1 MTDTQTTPETFA
13 EFKNSFSYGSRTDL
27 SFKFLKGLPDDAA
40 ATFLQELLWKLGDAF
55 DAGDYSR
62 VYEHVRQGQIKVY
75 SEPTHWKYDDAPFT
89 PMRKPV
95 AQSRMALV
103 ASSGHFVSGYDP
115 QPFGVE
121 NMTQAEAV
129 RRIGEFLREPP
140 VLTEVPCHTPHGQL
154 RVRHGGYDIRGAEAD
169 PNVVFPVA
177 HLAQLQHEGVIGEL
191 LPHAYT
197 FVGAAAQQ
205 RLLKET
211 GPRLVELL
219 TQQRA
224 EGALLVPA

>member
-1 MTDTQTTPETFA
+1 MTDSQTTPETFA

-27 SFKFLKGLPDDAA
+27 SFKFLKGLPDAAA
-40 ATFLQELLWKLGDAF
+40 ATFLQELLSKLGDAF
-55 DAGDYSR
+55 DDGNFAR
-62 VYEHVRQGQIKVY
+62 VYEHVRQGQITVY
-75 SEPTHWKYDDAPFT
+75 SEPTHWKYADAPFT

-95 AQSRMALV
+95 AQSRLALI
-103 ASSGHFVSGYDP
+103 ASSGHFVAGRDP
-115 QPFGVE
+115 KPFGVE
-121 NMTQAEAV
+121 DMTQEEAV
-129 RRIGEFLREPP
+129 SRIAEFVREPP
-140 VLTEVPCHTPHGQL
+140 VLTEVPSHTPHEHL

-169 PNVVFPVA
+169 PNVVFPAARLV
-177 HLAQLQHEGVIGEL
+177 QLQHEGAIGEL

-211 GPRLVELL
+211 GPRLAELL
-219 TQQRA
+219 VQQQA